1 MNNSYRITLLSFC
14 VLLTVVLTAGA
25 ATADIL
31 TYTAHL
37 NASNEVPPSTSTAT
51 GMATLT
57 VDSDGSAFGLPLHI
71 EFSGLSSTQTGAH
84 VHLAGAGSNGAV
96 IHVLPMGSPLD
107 TSLDLEGLFE
117 TASLAAGN
125 LYVNIHTVNNP
136 GGEIRGQ
143 LIFTSTV
150 DAENSTWGNIKSL
163 YR

>member
-1 MNNSYRITLLSFC
+1 MNSYYRFTLLSFC
-14 VLLTVVLTAGA
+14 VLLTVVLSTSV

-37 NASNEVPPSTSTAT
+37 NASNEVPPSASTAT

-57 VDSDGSAFGLPLHI
+57 VDTDGGPTGLPLHI

-84 VHLAGAGSNGAV
+84 VHLAGAGFNGAV

-107 TSLDLEGLFE
+107 TTLDLEGLLE
-117 TASLAAGN
+117 ISSLAAGD